1 MDKQLNLPINEP
13 RWTRRMQQLLS
24 TKLEQVE
31 RKTQTWIP
39 SALQSKKRKPTKIH
53 TTCGQHDMLN
63 EKAYYH
69 SISSL
74 PQEQDKK
81 AYPDESNSHCS
92 ASVSSDHEK
101 DIVPLHQFLRYS
113 MNRSEQRKFQRRRVL
128 QPFKPVYEVEWQK
141 NQWLQ
146 FDNQT
151 NSQIERLKQEGFTKI
166 AIRKDKILKRH
177 VSYVNPKDMDVLLEL
192 SLKQPH
198 QVTSKL
204 HQPQVISCHQPNVFT
219 IRRAQWWRKVV
230 SGEACLPNWVD
241 QDLCCDQVIMDA
253 DSVMAAMTNYSR
265 TSLTSLHPK
274 QTDAPIISQKSSLSQ
289 LRTPSNSWKFKS
301 LKYSEPHMIN
311 SQPVSLCA

>member
-1 MDKQLNLPINEP
+1 MARSYARNERHLCYHSVSNTRLPFTLNTKRSKPKKKNSNRLFHRQNSIYKSNFFFLSQLLTFLFSYFIVMDKQLNLPINEP

-177 VSYVNPKDMDVLLEL
+177 VSYVNPKDMDVGPLRLN
-192 SLKQPH
+192 SL
-198 QVTSKL
+198 V
-204 HQPQVISCHQPNVFT
+204 
-219 IRRAQWWRKVV
+219 
-230 SGEACLPNWVD
+230 
-241 QDLCCDQVIMDA
+241 
-253 DSVMAAMTNYSR
+253 
-265 TSLTSLHPK
+265 
-274 QTDAPIISQKSSLSQ
+274 
-289 LRTPSNSWKFKS
+289 
-301 LKYSEPHMIN
+301 
-311 SQPVSLCA
+311 